1 MGVDEMNLRWSLKEL
16 YPSFDSKR
24 FKGDL
29 KRLDQKISQI
39 NQLSEEGL
47 DNTDNSVLQ
56 AEEYITLLTEI
67 YTLFE
72 LLFNFAQLTLSVDA
86 KNQQAL
92 KVIESL
98 EEKEVLLTKP
108 SVKFQKWIA
117 ALDGLEEVIVSSK
130 LLTEHSF
137 FLQELAKE
145 SKYLLSEEQ
154 EVLIA
159 KMSSTASKAWEKLYD
174 LLTSTL
180 LVKIELD
187 GVEKQLPLPVIRNM
201 AYEDEQALRRKA
213 YQAELNS
220 YKQIEDSI
228 AAALNGIKGEVLTI
242 SEQRG
247 YQSPLEKTLLDS
259 RMETETLEVM
269 FKAIKEYLPL
279 FNNYYRKKAELLG
292 YQAGLPF
299 YELFA
304 PIGEAKMR
312 FTYDQARKFIV
323 GNFRSFSDDLAA
335 YADNAFAKHWI
346 DAEPR
351 SGKRGGA
358 FCSNIH
364 PISESRILAN
374 FTGSLSDVLTLAHEL
389 GHGYHGSCLVDE
401 SIINS
406 DYPMPLAE
414 TASIFCETII
424 QQATLEKASQE
435 EKLTILESSISD
447 AGQVIVDIYS
457 RYLFESEVF
466 ERRKN
471 SSLAVEELKEMMID
485 AQKKAYGRGLDHD
498 CLHPYMWLCKP
509 HYYSAGLNYYNFPY
523 AFGLLFAKGIYAQ
536 YLEKGQGFIE
546 EYNSLLAVSGK
557 ESVVNVAKTIG
568 INVNS
573 IDFWRDSLDIIKQ
586 DIEEFLKL

>member
-1 MGVDEMNLRWSLKEL
+1 MNLRWSLKEL

-56 AEEYITLLTEI
+56 AEEYITLLIEI

-137 FLQELAKE
+137 FLQEIAKE

-279 FNNYYRKKAELLG
+279 FHNYYRKKAELLG

-323 GNFRSFSDDLAA
+323 DNFRSFSDDLAA

-351 SGKRGGA
+351 DGKRGGA
-358 FCSNIH
+358 FCSNLH
-364 PISESRILAN
+364 PIGESRILAN

-573 IDFWRDSLDIIKQ
+573 IDFWRASLDIIKQ

>member
-1 MGVDEMNLRWSLKEL
+1 MNLRWSLKEL

>member
-1 MGVDEMNLRWSLKEL
+1 MNLRWSLKEL

-279 FNNYYRKKAELLG
+279 FHNYYRKKAELLG

-573 IDFWRDSLDIIKQ
+573 IDFWRASLDIIKQ

>member
-1 MGVDEMNLRWSLKEL
+1 MDLRWSLKEL
-16 YPSFDSKR
+16 YPSFDSKK
-24 FKGDL
+24 FKSDF
-29 KRLDQKISQI
+29 KRLEDKISEI
-39 NQLSEEGL
+39 SKLSEDGL
-47 DNTDNSVLQ
+47 DNRDNPIQQ
-56 AEEYITLLTEI
+56 AEEYIILLKEI

-72 LLFNFAQLTLSVDA
+72 LLFNFSQLTLSVEA

-117 ALDGLEEVIVSSK
+117 SLDDLERIIESSK
-130 LLTEHSF
+130 LLTEHKF
-137 FLQELAKE
+137 FLLELAKE

-154 EVLIA
+154 EILIA

-180 LVKIELD
+180 LVKIEID
-187 GVEKQLPLPVIRNM
+187 GEEKELPLPVIRNM
-201 AYEDEQALRRKA
+201 AYEDDLVLRKNA
-213 YQAELNS
+213 YQAELKS
-220 YKQIEDSI
+220 YEQIEESI

-259 RMETETLEVM
+259 RMEAETLEVM

-279 FNNYYRKKAELLG
+279 FHNYYRKKAELLG
-292 YQAGLPF
+292 YNDGLPF
-299 YELFA
+299 YDLFA

-312 FTYDQARKFIV
+312 FTYDEARKFIV
-323 GNFRSFSDDLAA
+323 DNFRSFNDDLAN
-335 YADNAFAKHWI
+335 YADNAFAKRWI

-351 SGKRGGA
+351 DGKRGGA

-364 PISESRILAN
+364 PIGESRILAN

-414 TASIFCETII
+414 TASIFCETIV
-424 QQATLEKASQE
+424 QKATLDKASKE
-435 EKLTILESSISD
+435 EVLTILESSISD

-466 ERRKN
+466 KRRKE
-471 SSLAVEELKEMMID
+471 SSLSVDELKEMMVD
-485 AQKKAYGRGLDHD
+485 AQKKAYGRGLDHNY
-498 CLHPYMWLCKP
+498 LHPYMWLCKP
-509 HYYSAGLNYYNFPY
+509 HYYSAELNFYNFPY

-536 YLEKGQGFIE
+536 YLEKGQEFIQ

-557 ESVVNVAKTIG
+557 NDIINVAKTIG
-568 INVNS
+568 IDVNS
-573 IDFWRDSLDIIKQ
+573 IDFWRNSLDIIKR
-586 DIEEFLKL
+586 DIEEFLKF